1 MKFVEDGFMKKK
13 SGSPKKDGS
22 SRTES
27 SGVDAQVMNL
37 GNQWSRY
44 EMNVCRQTT
53 RRRRRSRIDNMN
65 NAITHCEVMSAS
77 ARSIETRERLIF
89 KKSETHTCNPSAVCG
104 NFWKTNSKER
114 ARRVMSSPESIQ
126 TKESRK

>member
-1 MKFVEDGFMKKK
+1 MKLVEDGFMKKK

-22 SRTES
+22 SRTEL

-44 EMNVCRQTT
+44 QMNVCRQTT

-77 ARSIETRERLIF
+77 ARSIETRDRLIF
-89 KKSETHTCNPSAVCG
+89 KKSEPTHAIQVQCVEIFGKQIP
-104 NFWKTNSKER
+104 KKE
-114 ARRVMSSPESIQ
+114 PGEL
-126 TKESRK
+126 